1 MFPALKRAF
10 STASITKMIKDPL
23 VWIDCEVSKRHQ
35 KRFLWCEKQTIFF
48 SKQMTGLDI
57 RKDHL
62 IEIAVL
68 VTDGDLNIVAK
79 VYKTIEIEFIQSD

>member
-1 MFPALKRAF
+1 
-10 STASITKMIKDPL
+10 
-23 VWIDCEVSKRHQ
+23 
-35 KRFLWCEKQTIFF
+35 
-48 SKQMTGLDI
+48 MTGLDI